1 MYDRIQELTDEQKT
15 KIHDSS
21 MDLLKNIG
29 IVFNDDEA
37 LEIFKK
43 HGLKVE
49 GRTVFFEEN
58 HIRKALETVPSRF
71 TVHARNPEKSL
82 AIGEDDFVF
91 APGYGAPYVITMME
105 SNAKQKWRITIISAN
120 SFTHPNLST

>member
-71 TVHARNPEKSL
+71 TVHAIRRKALSSVKTILSL
-82 AIGEDDFVF
+82 CQDTGHLMSS
-91 APGYGAPYVITMME
+91 PWME